1 MNRTRVGSAKQRLPL
16 IVLVFLTLLSG
27 VFLAV
32 NTGSFIL
39 NFKALG
45 FSSLSVAEKG
55 IHAVVSFVSSTVTA
69 ASKIGEIR
77 SEYESLSR
85 EFANMAELQRSNA
98 EIREENERLKEQLDF
113 SRSYA
118 YKNYPANVITRDPD
132 PLYPSLTINK
142 GSAQGIR
149 KNMPVIAIQQG
160 AVGLVG
166 RIVSV
171 GRQTSVIMPIYNS
184 RYNVSSRIRTTRDV
198 GLVSGSGSPDMP
210 LMMSYIKKTAAT
222 DLQFGDIVETSG
234 ENGNYLRDI
243 PLGRIS
249 RVTLVEYDASL
260 AIELTPILDFSK
272 LETVLAVDTLAME
285 GEEY

>member
-1 MNRTRVGSAKQRLPL
+1 MEKTRIGSAKQRLPL
-16 IVLVFLTLLSG
+16 IVLVFLSLLSG
-27 VFLAV
+27 VFLALSS
-32 NTGSFIL
+32 GSFIL

-45 FSSLSVAEKG
+45 FSSLSVVEKG
-55 IHAVVSFVSSTVTA
+55 IHAVTSFVSSTVTA
-69 ASKIGEIR
+69 AAKIRGVR
-77 SEYESLSR
+77 SEYESLAR
-85 EFANMAELQRSNA
+85 EFAHYEELQRSNA

-160 AVGLVG
+160 SVGLVG

-171 GRQTSVIMPIYNS
+171 GRQTSMIMPIYNS

-198 GLVSGSGSPDMP
+198 GLVSGTGSADTP
-210 LMMSYIKKTAAT
+210 LVMSYIKKTAAN
-222 DLQFGDIVETSG
+222 DLQFGDVVVTSG

-249 RVTLVEYDASL
+249 RVTPVEYDASL
-260 AIELTPILDFSK
+260 VIELTPVLDFSK
-272 LETVLAVDTLAME
+272 LETVLAVDTLAAE
-285 GEEY
+285 GGE